1 MMPACGLL
9 GRKLGHSYSPAI
21 HAMFGP
27 YEYRLYEK
35 EPEELERFLREGGW
49 DGLNVTIPYKKA
61 VVPFCDELGDTAA
74 ATGSVNTLVR
84 RADGTIFGDSTDA
97 SGFAYMVRLSGI
109 DVAGEKVLVL
119 GSGGASAAVCHALKE
134 LRARPVVISR
144 SGPDHYGNLDRHRDA
159 AVIVNATPVGMYPDN
174 GRSPLSLDGFSSLRG
189 VLDIVY
195 NPARTALLLDAEE
208 RGLASAG
215 GLSMLTAQAARS
227 SELFTG
233 IPVTD
238 ETVARVTDR
247 LEKQTANVILV
258 GMPGCGKTTVAEIL
272 ARRTGREVLDSDR
285 EIVADAGRSI
295 PEIFAAEGESS
306 FRDRETSVLCRLGS
320 LSGRIIAT
328 GGGAVLREENYR
340 PLHQNG
346 VSFWLVRDLS
356 ELDREGRPLSQNA
369 DLAAMFAARE
379 PRYRRFA
386 DHVIDNNGTPE
397 ETADRILEVI
407 T

>member
-1 MMPACGLL
+1 
-9 GRKLGHSYSPAI
+9 
-21 HAMFGP
+21 
-27 YEYRLYEK
+27 
-35 EPEELERFLREGGW
+35 
-49 DGLNVTIPYKKA
+49 
-61 VVPFCDELGDTAA
+61 
-74 ATGSVNTLVR
+74 
-84 RADGTIFGDSTDA
+84 
-97 SGFAYMVRLSGI
+97 
-109 DVAGEKVLVL
+109 
-119 GSGGASAAVCHALKE
+119 
-134 LRARPVVISR
+134 
-144 SGPDHYGNLDRHRDA
+144 
-159 AVIVNATPVGMYPDN
+159 
-174 GRSPLSLDGFSSLRG
+174 
-189 VLDIVY
+189 
-195 NPARTALLLDAEE
+195 
-208 RGLASAG
+208 
-215 GLSMLTAQAARS
+215 MLTAQAARS

-346 VSFWLVRDLS
+346 VIFWLVRDLS

-369 DLAAMFAARE
+369 DLAAMFATRE

>member
-21 HAMFGP
+21 HAMFGR

-109 DVAGEKVLVL
+109 DMAGEKVLVL

-174 GRSPLSLDGFSSLRG
+174 GRSPLSLDGFPSLRG

-233 IPVTD
+233 IPVSD

-272 ARRTGREVLDSDR
+272 ARRTGRDVLDSDR

-306 FRDRETSVLCRLGS
+306 FRDRETSVLRRLGS

-346 VSFWLVRDLS
+346 VIFWLVRDLS
-356 ELDREGRPLSQNA
+356 ALDREGRPLSQNA

-386 DHVIDNNGTPE
+386 DHVIDNNGPPQ
-397 ETADRILEVI
+397 ETADQILEVI
-407 T
+407 L